1 MEWIANGFY
10 LALGVFLFCV
20 ALWFVGM
27 LVVGMVESW
36 DEADLERRRAR
47 LEGQKVPSRSLW
59 YRMGMLLGRLRRMI
73 PHADEH
79 GNPAGFTG
87 R

>member
-1 MEWIANGFY
+1 MEWIENGFF
-10 LALGVFLFCV
+10 LAIGVCLFVV
-20 ALWFVGM
+20 AFWCGILVLVGT
-27 LVVGMVESW
+27 VGMVSILIE
-36 DEADLERRRAR
+36 DVK
-47 LEGQKVPSRSLW
+47 KVPSRSLW

>member
-1 MEWIANGFY
+1 MQWIENGFF
-10 LALGVFLFCV
+10 LAIGVCLFVV
-20 ALWFVGM
+20 AFWCGILVLVGT
-27 LVVGMVESW
+27 VGMVSILIEDVKKS
-36 DEADLERRRAR
+36 
-47 LEGQKVPSRSLW
+47 
-59 YRMGMLLGRLRRMI
+59 RMGMLLGRLRRMI

>member
-1 MEWIANGFY
+1 MEWIENGFF
-10 LALGVFLFCV
+10 LSIGVCLFL
-20 ALWFVGM
+20 
-27 LVVGMVESW
+27 LVVWVVMVVLVGILTHE
-36 DEADLERRRAR
+36 DEDEDVK
-47 LEGQKVPSRSLW
+47 KVPSRSLW